1 VATKDVI
8 LFDHLEL
15 GKVID
20 WENVKI
26 IRNKSDPTIMV
37 GLNVLN
43 HTDFMLKN
51 YILNGL
57 DNTLYNMYSSIK
69 SIKAL
74 WEALDKK

>member
-1 VATKDVI
+1 
-8 LFDHLEL
+8 
-15 GKVID
+15 
-20 WENVKI
+20 
-26 IRNKSDPTIMV
+26 MV

-74 WEALDKK
+74 